1 MSAIHYSQMLCQLS
15 YGEAIASCL
24 LALETS
30 TGLRIKY
37 ELTNDV
43 ITPPSTH
50 PIDHVLPH
58 PFTRA
63 DLCAS
68 ASPQGQARRRPG
80 APPEPPHRRP
90 RRSQGAGAPSADSE
104 MPSPSLLPSSCRRRC
119 RWTALGA
126 PVCDVLDGDT
136 RKPHMQILASR
147 RSPSQKAS
155 SRDAI
160 LEAEFRAP
168 ARLPYWVS

>member
-1 MSAIHYSQMLCQLS
+1 
-15 YGEAIASCL
+15 L

-50 PIDHVLPH
+50 PIHRAH
-58 PFTRA
+58 SRA

-168 ARLPYWVS
+168 ARLPYWVSQV